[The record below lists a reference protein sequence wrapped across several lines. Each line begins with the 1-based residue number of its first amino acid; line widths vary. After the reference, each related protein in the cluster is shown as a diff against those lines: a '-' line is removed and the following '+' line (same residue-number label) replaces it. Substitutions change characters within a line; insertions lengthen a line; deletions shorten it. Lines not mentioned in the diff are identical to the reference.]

1 MLTVASV
8 YYSMSGAKLPRCEY
22 VVRDAAAKVPYA
34 PVGGFASRELSGGF
48 SEQVIAAL
56 HRAQPQVFA
65 VELCDELRG

>member
-8 YYSMSGAKLPRCEY
+8 YHSMSDAKLPGAST

-34 PVGGFASRELSGGF
+34 PVGEFSSHELSGGF

-56 HRAQPQVFA
+56 HRTQPQVFA
-65 VELCDELRG
+65 VEAVG